1 MKLHLI
7 SSHLRFK
14 RTFNF
19 FILSSTCFR
28 VCVCV
33 IQGHPEAG
41 RDADGPPEEDH
52 DQRAGDESAGPQ
64 QERAVCARITPTLGF
79 PAAEAG
85 NPVTHKVPRDNV
97 EVKVIRQVEG
107 KKKRKHGGTA
117 QDFFFGGGAP
127 GGTDE

>member
-1 MKLHLI
+1 M
-7 SSHLRFK
+7 
-14 RTFNF
+14 
-19 FILSSTCFR
+19 
-28 VCVCV
+28 

-107 KKKRKHGGTA
+107 KKKKKTRRNRTRP
-117 QDFFFGGGAP
+117 FFWGGGSRRN
-127 GGTDE
+127 